1 MTDRSTVSDAR
12 SDEANLDEEH
22 DPLSISREEA
32 RTALDHQI
40 RTLDDIDTKA
50 SKILR
55 LNVALLSILLM
66 GASVLAKSPNYGTTE
81 LLTPLS
87 LAGVGSLLVSTA
99 FAGLTYTS
107 SEFQAGLGP
116 EDLRTV
122 LDGEYDDEQFHE
134 ALVASYAE
142 WIAFNDATNV
152 RNEPLITLTIA
163 SAVYAV
169 TFLTLGVIDVF
180 LGSIPGFVVI
190 LTVLALLAFTL
201 FTGVPT
207 KLARWYGAVEPGA
220 TLRRK
225 TLDVAERFS
234 VRQNNERP

>member
-1 MTDRSTVSDAR
+1 MTDRSAVS
-12 SDEANLDEEH
+12 EAGNDGA
-22 DPLSISREEA
+22 DPDGRLSLEIGREEA

-66 GASVLAKSPNYGTTE
+66 GASVLAKSPNYGAIE

-87 LAGVGSLLVSTA
+87 LLGVGSLVVSTA

-122 LDGEYDDEQFHE
+122 LEGEYDDAQLQE

-152 RNEPLITLTIA
+152 RNESLITLTIV
-163 SAVYAV
+163 STVYAV
-169 TFLTLGVIDVF
+169 AFLTLGVIDVF
-180 LGSIPGFVVI
+180 LDSIPGLVVLFAV
-190 LTVLALLAFTL
+190 LTLFAFTL

-207 KLARWYGAVEPGA
+207 KLARWYRAVEPAA

-225 TLDVAERFS
+225 ALEVAERFS
-234 VRQNNERP
+234 VRENNERP